1 MFNFNTKLVYALV
14 SGQPIQEIFKEALE
28 NALNLLLEQ
37 ERTIFLNYDKWS
49 VEGYNTGNSRNGYYD
64 RTLKTEYG
72 ELNLK
77 IPRDRLGLLETK
89 TVKAFQKAIQT

>member
-37 ERTIFLNYDKWS
+37 ERTIFLNYDKW
-49 VEGYNTGNSRNGYYD
+49 
-64 RTLKTEYG
+64 
-72 ELNLK
+72 
-77 IPRDRLGLLETK
+77 
-89 TVKAFQKAIQT
+89 